1 MSDIWGF
8 LLQTLTASG
17 VAVLLLAVKWMFRD
31 KLSPRWQFAA
41 WSVLGLMLLLP
52 AGRGGRH
59 TILNWPF
66 YVEVLR
72 SWLTGDY
79 SVLVRVTAPVP
90 LFPREMPHTLWDWL
104 FAVYLAGVV
113 FFLGRYVL
121 SYFRLR
127 LALKRGLPGGEDQV
141 ERVAARYGLP
151 KCRSVKVEGLPTAFV
166 CGFIRPVLALPAG
179 RETEDKVILH
189 ELLHY
194 KNRDVIW
201 GLVICLFRCI
211 HWCNPFLWTCADL
224 AGNDLEAL
232 CDQRVLERL
241 EGEDRRDYGRILLG
255 MADEKYARA
264 PGTSSIANGGKNIR
278 RRIEA
283 IARFKRYPKG
293 MALVSVCVL
302 LVLAAPLAAGSEA
315 ESVRYGMGT
324 GNVAIDFAQAKM
336 IPCTTVGGA
345 LDTYAK
351 AVLAGRYEYRVMCAP
366 MGEMNALAVDYQ
378 AAVDSH
384 LLNWWPDPWLVGRIR
399 TDDGYQIHNLTQV
412 EEDVYE
418 GLLVL
423 KLNSTRNG
431 EYWDSRADQC
441 PLAVQTLRVEKEGE
455 RWVVIPQEDFRYLMG
470 DQRLYGNLG
479 LPVVEYSAQA
489 VDFVVRILWQT
500 TSSVDSYETTNSLF
514 GTYSSFNM
522 TPDPNGTLETNFRN
536 WLWVDYI
543 GDPVDK
549 EKYENICVAFNSM
562 DGGEQRPDLPVPEW
576 KGGYHSQSSY
586 HAGTGESWSWTYLE
600 DDWEEHI
607 NLEGNMDRWDAVSA
621 PPAYAVDLYL
631 NKEKV
636 AELTL
641 LPKEGVT
648 VRDR

>member
-41 WSVLGLMLLLP
+41 WSVLGLLLLLP
-52 AGRGGRH
+52 AGRGGRY

-79 SVLVRVTAPVP
+79 SVLVRVSAPVP

-127 LALKRGLPGGEDQV
+127 LALKRGLPGGEDQM

-166 CGFIRPVLALPAG
+166 CGLIRPVLALPAG

-302 LVLAAPLAAGSEA
+302 LVLAAPLAAGNEA

-366 MGEMNALAVDYQ
+366 LEEMNALAADYQ

-384 LLNWWPDPWLVGRIR
+384 LLNWWPDPWLDGRIR
-399 TDDGYQIHNLTQV
+399 TDDGYQIHNLTQM
-412 EEDVYE
+412 EEDIYE

-423 KLNSTRNG
+423 KFNSTRNG

-441 PLAVQTLRVEKEGE
+441 PLAVQTLRVEKEGD

-470 DQRLYGNLG
+470 DQRVYGNLG

-489 VDFVVRILWQT
+489 GDFVVRILWQT
-500 TSSVDSYETTNSLF
+500 TSSVDSYKTSDGLFPTTYFDREPQPNGELTTQAMSSLQVSYV
-514 GTYSSFNM
+514 GKPEDKGKYSHIGVSFNPM
-522 TPDPNGTLETNFRN
+522 EENGERPRLPALLWADGYIGSSEGYEGMPLEEGWEELPPMGGCGAGYGKGTLE
-536 WLWVDYI
+536 
-543 GDPVDK
+543 P
-549 EKYENICVAFNSM
+549 
-562 DGGEQRPDLPVPEW
+562 
-576 KGGYHSQSSY
+576 
-586 HAGTGESWSWTYLE
+586 
-600 DDWEEHI
+600 
-607 NLEGNMDRWDAVSA
+607 

>member
-1 MSDIWGF
+1 
-8 LLQTLTASG
+8 
-17 VAVLLLAVKWMFRD
+17 
-31 KLSPRWQFAA
+31 
-41 WSVLGLMLLLP
+41 
-52 AGRGGRH
+52 
-59 TILNWPF
+59 
-66 YVEVLR
+66 
-72 SWLTGDY
+72 
-79 SVLVRVTAPVP
+79 
-90 LFPREMPHTLWDWL
+90 
-104 FAVYLAGVV
+104 
-113 FFLGRYVL
+113 
-121 SYFRLR
+121 
-127 LALKRGLPGGEDQV
+127 
-141 ERVAARYGLP
+141 
-151 KCRSVKVEGLPTAFV
+151 
-166 CGFIRPVLALPAG
+166 
-179 RETEDKVILH
+179 
-189 ELLHY
+189 
-194 KNRDVIW
+194 
-201 GLVICLFRCI
+201 
-211 HWCNPFLWTCADL
+211 

-366 MGEMNALAVDYQ
+366 LEEMNALAADYQ

-384 LLNWWPDPWLVGRIR
+384 LLNWWPDPWLDGRIR
-399 TDDGYQIHNLTQV
+399 TDDGYQIHNLTQM
-412 EEDVYE
+412 EEDIYE

-423 KLNSTRNG
+423 KFNSTRNG

-441 PLAVQTLRVEKEGE
+441 PLAVQTLRVEKEGD

-470 DQRLYGNLG
+470 DQRVYGNLG
-479 LPVVEYSAQA
+479 LPVVEYSARA
-489 VDFVVRILWQT
+489 GDFVVRILWQT
-500 TSSVDSYETTNSLF
+500 TSSVDSYKTSDGLFPTTYFDREPQPNGELTTQAMSSLQVSYV
-514 GTYSSFNM
+514 GKPEDKGKYSHIGVSFNPM
-522 TPDPNGTLETNFRN
+522 EENGERPRLPALLWADGYIGSSEGYEGMPLEEGWEELPPMGGCGAGYGKGTLE
-536 WLWVDYI
+536 
-543 GDPVDK
+543 P
-549 EKYENICVAFNSM
+549 
-562 DGGEQRPDLPVPEW
+562 
-576 KGGYHSQSSY
+576 
-586 HAGTGESWSWTYLE
+586 
-600 DDWEEHI
+600 
-607 NLEGNMDRWDAVSA
+607 

>member
-41 WSVLGLMLLLP
+41 WSVLGLLLLLP
-52 AGRGGRH
+52 AGRGGRY

-79 SVLVRVTAPVP
+79 SVLVRVSVPVP

-166 CGFIRPVLALPAG
+166 CGLIRPVLALPAG

-366 MGEMNALAVDYQ
+366 LEEMNALAADYQ

-384 LLNWWPDPWLVGRIR
+384 LLNWWPDPWLDGRIR
-399 TDDGYQIHNLTQV
+399 TDDGYQIHNLTQM
-412 EEDVYE
+412 EEDIYE

-423 KLNSTRNG
+423 KFNSTRNG

-441 PLAVQTLRVEKEGE
+441 PLAVQTLRVEKEGD

-470 DQRLYGNLG
+470 DQRVYGNLG

-489 VDFVVRILWQT
+489 GDFVVRILWQT
-500 TSSVDSYETTNSLF
+500 TSSVDSYKTSDGLFPTTYFDREPQPNGELTTQAMSSLQVSYV
-514 GTYSSFNM
+514 GKPEDKGKYSHIGVSFNPM
-522 TPDPNGTLETNFRN
+522 EENGERPRLPALLWADGYIGSSEGYEGMPLEEGWEELPPMGGCGAGYGKGTLE
-536 WLWVDYI
+536 
-543 GDPVDK
+543 P
-549 EKYENICVAFNSM
+549 
-562 DGGEQRPDLPVPEW
+562 
-576 KGGYHSQSSY
+576 
-586 HAGTGESWSWTYLE
+586 
-600 DDWEEHI
+600 
-607 NLEGNMDRWDAVSA
+607 

>member
-41 WSVLGLMLLLP
+41 WSVLGLLLLLP
-52 AGRGGRH
+52 AGRGGRY

-79 SVLVRVTAPVP
+79 SVLVRVSAPVP

-127 LALKRGLPGGEDQV
+127 LALKRGLPGGEDQM

-151 KCRSVKVEGLPTAFV
+151 KCRSVKVEGVPTAFV
-166 CGFIRPVLALPAG
+166 CGLIRPVLALPAG

-366 MGEMNALAVDYQ
+366 LEEMNALAADYQ

-384 LLNWWPDPWLVGRIR
+384 LLNWWPDPWLDGRIR
-399 TDDGYQIHNLTQV
+399 TDDGYQIHNLTQM
-412 EEDVYE
+412 EEDIYE

-441 PLAVQTLRVEKEGE
+441 PLAVQTLRVEKEGD

-470 DQRLYGNLG
+470 DQRVYGNLG

-489 VDFVVRILWQT
+489 GDFVVRILWQT
-500 TSSVDSYETTNSLF
+500 TSSVDSYKTSDGLFPTTYFDREPQPNGELTTQAMSSLQVSYV
-514 GTYSSFNM
+514 GKPEDKGKYSHIGVSFNPM
-522 TPDPNGTLETNFRN
+522 EENGERPRLPALLWADGYIGSSEGYEGMPLEEGWEELPPMGGCGAGYGKGTLE
-536 WLWVDYI
+536 
-543 GDPVDK
+543 P
-549 EKYENICVAFNSM
+549 
-562 DGGEQRPDLPVPEW
+562 
-576 KGGYHSQSSY
+576 
-586 HAGTGESWSWTYLE
+586 
-600 DDWEEHI
+600 
-607 NLEGNMDRWDAVSA
+607 

>member
-41 WSVLGLMLLLP
+41 WSVLGLLLLLP
-52 AGRGGRH
+52 AGRGGRY

-79 SVLVRVTAPVP
+79 SVLVRVSAPVP

-127 LALKRGLPGGEDQV
+127 LALKRGLPGGEDQM

-166 CGFIRPVLALPAG
+166 CGLIRPVLALPAG

-366 MGEMNALAVDYQ
+366 LEEMNALAADYQ

-384 LLNWWPDPWLVGRIR
+384 LLNWWPDPWLDGRIR
-399 TDDGYQIHNLTQV
+399 TDDGYQIHNLTQM
-412 EEDVYE
+412 EEDIYE

-441 PLAVQTLRVEKEGE
+441 PLAVQTLRVEKEGD

-470 DQRLYGNLG
+470 DQRVYGNLG

-489 VDFVVRILWQT
+489 GDFVVRILWQT
-500 TSSVDSYETTNSLF
+500 TSSVDSYKTSDGLFPTTYFDREPQPNGELTTQAMSSLQVSYV
-514 GTYSSFNM
+514 GKPEDKGKYSHIGVSFNPM
-522 TPDPNGTLETNFRN
+522 EENGERPRLPALLWADGYIGSSEGYEGMPLEEGWEELPPMGGCGAGYGKGTLE
-536 WLWVDYI
+536 
-543 GDPVDK
+543 P
-549 EKYENICVAFNSM
+549 
-562 DGGEQRPDLPVPEW
+562 
-576 KGGYHSQSSY
+576 
-586 HAGTGESWSWTYLE
+586 
-600 DDWEEHI
+600 
-607 NLEGNMDRWDAVSA
+607 